1 MQAAQGVGNMTL
13 AHEIVVDPDF
23 RFNKQE
29 PPPNRLVV
37 LPRMHDSKLY
47 SGISRCMINLCMLTI
62 SPDNVTVHVSSV

>member
-37 LPRMHDSKLY
+37 LPRMHDTQALFWYKSLY
-47 SGISRCMINLCMLTI
+47 
-62 SPDNVTVHVSSV
+62 DKFVHVDHFT